1 MAKSHL
7 PLNALRAFEA
17 SARHLS
23 FTKAGMELRVG
34 QAAISHQVKG
44 LEARRRSAVSP
55 AAPRAGIDR

>member
-23 FTKAGMELRVG
+23 FTKAGMGCVSVRRPSAIRSMAWRHVLAFSCS
-34 QAAISHQVKG
+34 AAC
-44 LEARRRSAVSP
+44 
-55 AAPRAGIDR
+55 RADWH

>member
-34 QAAISHQVKG
+34 QAAISHRSR
-44 LEARRRSAVSP
+44 ASRRVSAFSCFAGCP
-55 AAPRAGIDR
+55 AGWH

>member
-23 FTKAGMELRVG
+23 FTKAGTELRVG

-44 LEARRRSAVSP
+44 LRPVSAFSCS
-55 AAPRAGIDR
+55 AGCHADWH